1 MDLTLDEEER
11 AVTVELLEEAFREL
25 RVEIHHTHD
34 SEDKERLKH
43 RERVLRGLLERLGV
57 ELS

>member
-34 SEDKERLKH
+34 SEDKARLKH
-43 RERVLRGLLERLGV
+43 RENVLRGVLKRLGV
-57 ELS
+57 EL

>member
-43 RERVLRGLLERLGV
+43 RENVLRGVLKRLGV
-57 ELS
+57 EL

>member
-34 SEDKERLKH
+34 SEDRERLKH
-43 RERVLRGLLERLGV
+43 RENVLRGVLKRLGV
-57 ELS
+57 EL

>member
-1 MDLTLDEEER
+1 MDLTLDDEER

-34 SEDKERLKH
+34 SEDKAQLKH
-43 RERVLRGLLERLGV
+43 REKVLRGVLERLGAR
-57 ELS
+57 L

>member
-25 RVEIHHTHD
+25 RVEIHHTPD
-34 SEDKERLKH
+34 SEDRERLKH
-43 RERVLRGLLERLGV
+43 RENVLRGVLKRLGV
-57 ELS
+57 EL